1 MLGILL
7 ITVGTLFGEV
17 GTSLG
22 KVEVARKKQDIYSF
36 GFLSLCLS
44 TTVFVLIAVFVR
56 GEFIFSFASLPTLSL
71 RAVLEILQMVFSIK
85 AIIAADRSTYGF
97 VRVLTIPLLFL
108 VDLFL
113 GYSLTESQII
123 GIIIVT
129 VSILLLFLNR
139 GLHRAGIGWVLL
151 CTVNAVFTLSLFKY
165 DITYFNSVEVEQSI
179 IQLILLGYF
188 TLMVRRTSGENPLA
202 LFPRPLFLF
211 QSFSQAVTG
220 VLVSFGYPFLP
231 ASVATGVERATAV
244 LFSVVSGH
252 HYFREQKL
260 IQKLIALLL
269 LIVGFAFL
277 AGLAFFP

>member
-1 MLGILL
+1 MLGILF
-7 ITVGTLFGEV
+7 ITLGTLFGEV

-22 KVEVARKKQDIYSF
+22 KEEVARKKQDIYSF

-44 TTVFVLIAVFVR
+44 TIAFILIAFFVR
-56 GEFIFSFASLPTLSL
+56 QEFIFSFASLPTLSL

-85 AIIAADRSTYGF
+85 AVIAADRSTYGF
-97 VRVLTIPLLFL
+97 VRVLTIPLLLL

-113 GYSLTESQII
+113 GYSLTNSQII

-129 VSILLLFLNR
+129 VSIFLLFLNR

-151 CTVNAVFTLSLFKY
+151 CTVNAVLTLSLFKY
-165 DITYFNSVEVEQSI
+165 DITHFNSVEVEQSI
-179 IQLILLGYF
+179 IQLILLAYF
-188 TLMVRRTSGENPLA
+188 AVMVRRTSGDNPLA
-202 LFPRPLFLF
+202 LFRKTLFLF
-211 QSFSQAVTG
+211 QSVSQAVAG

-252 HYFREQKL
+252 RYFREQR
-260 IQKLIALLL
+260 IVQKLVALLL
-269 LIVGFAFL
+269 LMVGFAFL